1 MKTIR
6 QHATPL
12 AAAALLLAG
21 AGSAHAQ
28 GAVES
33 AANTAS
39 GVAVRVEKAI
49 ERGVKAAA
57 SGVERGLTVA
67 ASGVE
72 RGAKA
77 AASGVDRGVKAAA
90 SGVERGARAASGA
103 AGTVAKKVG
112 ATPASASAPA
122 SASGK

>member
-1 MKTIR
+1 MNTIQR
-6 QHATPL
+6 HASSFAT
-12 AAAALLLAG
+12 AALLLAG
-21 AGSAHAQ
+21 AASAHAQ

-33 AANTAS
+33 VANTAS
-39 GVAVRVEKAI
+39 GVAVKVEKAI

-57 SGVERGLTVA
+57 SGVERGLTAA

-112 ATPASASAPA
+112 ARPASASA
-122 SASGK
+122 SGN